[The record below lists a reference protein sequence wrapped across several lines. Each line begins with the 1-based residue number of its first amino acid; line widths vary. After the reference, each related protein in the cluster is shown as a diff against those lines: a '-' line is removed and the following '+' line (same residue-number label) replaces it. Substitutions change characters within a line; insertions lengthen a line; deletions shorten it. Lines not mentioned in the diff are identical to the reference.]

1 MNETKKTPE
10 AEQVKKPAKKK
21 TSPKGASTQLIK
33 LENFTTLANIE
44 KSLGKDQLAFIKKTA
59 AQNIKTLE
67 HLYTLIYRSYVV
79 GADLLRGEMI
89 GYTDNKGNLV
99 TITTKDFM
107 LRKAYQTGLVDSLT
121 QDAIYVREED
131 GKKIKCEFWEGG
143 TLVGATASVK
153 RTDRE
158 QPVQA
163 TVKFSEYDKGYSL
176 WKTLPETMIKKV
188 ALTHA
193 LRLAFPNELGGVYDE
208 SEIMPNGKPDTTVVI
223 SDGGASA
230 KPAQIEKLKEMGIKI
245 PEDLTIDG
253 AVDLLMG
260 GKK

>member
-33 LENFTTLANIE
+33 LENFVTLANIE
-44 KSLGKDQLAFIKKTA
+44 KSLRKDQLAFIKKTA
-59 AQNIKTLE
+59 ARNIKTLE
-67 HLYTLIYRSYVV
+67 HLYTLIYRSHVV

-89 GYTDNKGNLV
+89 GYTDSKGNLV

-107 LRKAYQTGLVDSLT
+107 LRKAHQTGLLAGIK
-121 QDAIYVREED
+121 QEAIYVNENKERCD
-131 GKKIKCEFWEGG
+131 FWAQGAE
-143 TLVGATASVK
+143 LVGATAEIARADANGVFS
-153 RTDRE
+153 
-158 QPVQA
+158 A
-163 TVKFSEYDKGYSL
+163 TVKFSEYDKRQSL
-176 WKTLPETMIKKV
+176 WKTIPETMIKKV